1 MNTWR
6 MRRKKKST
14 ARMSMK
20 GMNYCKKSSFVHV
33 CTLNYIFKPPTSN
46 CVLGQCHLQIPS
58 IKLPINPIITAL
70 DRTPTWT
77 QSQSVM
83 ICTWSRPMVGFTAS
97 QYSKAQ
103 CGLETVELSMSK
115 ESFLGGVNWVHVIIS
130 RRSWPTNPWN
140 NLELITSS

>member
-1 MNTWR
+1 LQLLECPWKELLEGPWKVWITVRNHR
-6 MRRKKKST
+6 LYLK
-14 ARMSMK
+14 
-20 GMNYCKKSSFVHV
+20 N
-33 CTLNYIFKPPTSN
+33 IFKPPTSN

-58 IKLPINPIITAL
+58 IKLPIITAL

-83 ICTWSRPMVGFTAS
+83 ICKWSCPMAGFTAS